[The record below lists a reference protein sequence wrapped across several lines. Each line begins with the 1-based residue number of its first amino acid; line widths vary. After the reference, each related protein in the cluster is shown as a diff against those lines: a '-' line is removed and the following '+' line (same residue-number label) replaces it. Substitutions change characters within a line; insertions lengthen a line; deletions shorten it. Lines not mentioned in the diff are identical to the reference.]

1 MQSSTGTDK
10 KEKSKMGRSIPLDE
24 FWEQDDEKRMDG
36 LMRIER
42 FIRSQGTKSAQIW
55 GAWYDI
61 KQVVK
66 ASLKYQWKFCL
77 KWTMQK

>member
-1 MQSSTGTDK
+1 
-10 KEKSKMGRSIPLDE
+10 MGRSIPLDE

-66 ASLKYQWKFCL
+66 ASLKDQWKFCL